1 MDETFF
7 GIESISCNVWRWRS
21 FCEEE
26 EEEARPHSRR
36 IEAPFRLSPRGTF
49 CTQQRG
55 REDLYVELVLPSC
68 ERTPSSKIKRSMQNT
83 QCSKMTKLNELKS
96 LNNSEQHMIW
106 SCFRHGRSP
115 DRVDWEE
122 EGRSRNGTAE
132 TKRKRLAKK
141 RPQDSLH
148 YKRKE
153 RPPKHS

>member
-1 MDETFF
+1 MHETFF

-21 FCEEE
+21 FCEE

-83 QCSKMTKLNELKS
+83 QCSKMTLLNELKS

-122 EGRSRNGTAE
+122 AATGPQ
-132 TKRKRLAKK
+132 KRKGKDWQKK
-141 RPQDSLH
+141 AAARYTALNTN
-148 YKRKE
+148 
-153 RPPKHS
+153 